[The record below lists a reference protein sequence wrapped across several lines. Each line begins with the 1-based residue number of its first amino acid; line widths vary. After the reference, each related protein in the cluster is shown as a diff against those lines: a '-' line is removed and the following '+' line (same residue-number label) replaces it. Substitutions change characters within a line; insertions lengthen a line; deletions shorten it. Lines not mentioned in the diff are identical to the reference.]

1 MPRVRAGIA
10 HLRAS
15 KTSGAK
21 AGRHMKP
28 NAGNGNPTLR
38 DRALAYAAH
47 GVPIFPCVPGGKT
60 PLTHNGFHD
69 ATSDPDAITAWWT
82 RHPNA
87 NIATPTGS
95 PGIDVLDVDVRAN
108 GSGWHAFNKAKRAGL
123 LHGWLRAVETPSGG
137 LHMHYPG
144 TVQRNGS
151 IRSQHLDFRAA
162 GGYVLLPPSLGQ
174 TKTYSRRY
182 TVLRNRPGPGRPL
195 DWPAIIALLEP
206 AAPAR
211 QSPSSIGRNT
221 VEWLAA
227 HVARQVEG
235 NRDNALFWAAC
246 RAAETPAADTEP
258 LIAAAVQAGLP
269 EQQARRTVRSA
280 YDRVTR
286 QAATY
291 VATPIRPT
299 RRPPAR

>member
-1 MPRVRAGIA
+1 
-10 HLRAS
+10 
-15 KTSGAK
+15 
-21 AGRHMKP
+21 
-28 NAGNGNPTLR
+28 
-38 DRALAYAAH
+38 
-47 GVPIFPCVPGGKT
+47 VPVFPCVPGGKT

-69 ATSDPDAITAWWT
+69 ATNDPDAITAWWT
-82 RHPNA
+82 QHPNA

-95 PGIDVLDVDVRAN
+95 PGIDVLDVDVRPN
-108 GSGWHAFNKAKRAGL
+108 GSGWPAFNKAKRAGL

-137 LHMHYPG
+137 LHLHYPG
-144 TVQRNGS
+144 TAQRNGS
-151 IRSQHLDFRAA
+151 IRNQHLDFRGD

-195 DWPAIIALLEP
+195 HWAAVISLLEIP
-206 AAPAR
+206 LPAR
-211 QSPSSIGRNT
+211 PPRPSTTRDP

-246 RAAETPAADTEP
+246 RAAEIPAADTEP

-280 YDRVTR
+280 HERVTR
-286 QAATY
+286 QAVTY
-291 VATPIRPT
+291 AASLVSPVL
-299 RRPPAR
+299 RPPARCPGDRQ